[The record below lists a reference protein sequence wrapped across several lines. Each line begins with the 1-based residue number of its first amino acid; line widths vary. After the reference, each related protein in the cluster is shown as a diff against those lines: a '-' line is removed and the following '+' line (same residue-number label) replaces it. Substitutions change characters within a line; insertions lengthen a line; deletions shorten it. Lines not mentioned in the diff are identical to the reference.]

1 MKKVLL
7 LALFLLSF
15 CCFKVTLGSE
25 SFIQQLSELS
35 IHDKKAGE
43 IKVGFQ
49 SELESRK
56 IFLTTLMQKK
66 YHRDLVTRF
75 IKAWQSTQKKLA
87 HAVEIDSSTIAK
99 LKNPQE
105 YGQLEPSA
113 KLTWQWIQKQT
124 VETLQKEFQL
134 TDTNIKSMV
143 NSLGFIDL
151 SNCNI
156 VYDKLGESIYENSSF
171 FYGKGP
177 RLIKDVVTY
186 LHSQKN
192 TFFKV
197 NLSDNHLSDEGL
209 QVLVDELKSHE
220 FLEEIYLGNTKISDE
235 GLKCLKELLSLPS
248 LKILDISKNYGPTE
262 KTLEILCAADSE
274 EITELLKKK
283 IKY

>member
-1 MKKVLL
+1 MKKLL
-7 LALFLLSF
+7 FLALFLISF
-15 CCFKVTLGSE
+15 CCFRVTLGSE
-25 SFIQQLSELS
+25 SFIQQLSGLS
-35 IHDKKAGE
+35 IHDKKAVE
-43 IKVGFQ
+43 IKEGFQ
-49 SELESRK
+49 SELERRK
-56 IFLTTLMQKK
+56 IFLTTFMHKN
-66 YHRDLVTRF
+66 YDRDLVTRF

-134 TDTNIKSMV
+134 SDHTIKSMI

-171 FYGKGP
+171 LYGKGP
-177 RLIKDVVTY
+177 RLVKDVVTY
-186 LHSQKN
+186 LHRQKN
-192 TFFKV
+192 SFFKV
-197 NLSDNHLSDEGL
+197 NLSHNHLSDEGL
-209 QVLVDELKSHE
+209 QVVVHELKNHE
-220 FLEEIYLGNTKISDE
+220 FLEEIYLCDNKISDE
-235 GLKCLKELLSLPS
+235 GLKCLKELLSLSS

-262 KTLEILCAADSE
+262 KILEIVCGGDSE
-274 EITELLKKK
+274 EIGELLKKK